1 MPQAALANAAPPQ
14 RLVTDARMTPPECYV
29 CTESDPRPQKSACQ
43 CTDRY
48 IHDACLIKMLETTRH
63 APRCPVCVA
72 PYTNVSCR
80 VVIVG
85 VAPCGQGGM
94 VLGAAITATT
104 LLGCAINTWNAYERA
119 TLSGKEEFAVCFA
132 AILMTMI
139 GVSALAYVGRACLVV
154 GPRDLARSTLV
165 RKRKVHVIRTYEVER
180 IL

>member
-1 MPQAALANAAPPQ
+1 
-14 RLVTDARMTPPECYV
+14 MTPPECYV

-63 APRCPVCVA
+63 SPRCPVCVA

-80 VVIVG
+80 VGIVG
-85 VAPCGQGGM
+85 VALCGQGGM
-94 VLGAAITATT
+94 VLGAATTATI

-119 TLSGKEEFAVCFA
+119 TLSGQEEFVVCFA

-139 GVSALAYVGRACLVV
+139 GVSALAFVGRACLVV

-165 RKRKVHVIRTYEVER
+165 RKRKVYVIRTYDVER